1 MSNKNRKVRNFNG
14 NNNSM
19 ELTVDT
25 GVRTYIIKNT
35 QGRQIGELVFN
46 PTDTDIISRYET
58 VIDRH
63 DLWHLFG
70 RKQTK
75 TATREES
82 R

>member
-35 QGRQIGELVFN
+35 QGRA
-46 PTDTDIISRYET
+46 
-58 VIDRH
+58 DR
-63 DLWHLFG
+63 
-70 RKQTK
+70 
-75 TATREES
+75 
-82 R
+82 